1 MASRKARR
9 HVHPGAGHVVSPNR
23 AATGFAHVVS
33 GGYPFTCG
41 PPVMNPASAE
51 SNATMVE
58 SFVRPLIDAPTPLHE
73 APLRPTGS
81 IPWMRPRGTI
91 SGDTKTRAEHYG
103 TDAPFAYGGS
113 DVHAGPFFLLVDV
126 HPPHIPPRHSFLGG
140 VGEVSIRG
148 RW

>member
-23 AATGFAHVVS
+23 AATGIAHVVS

-51 SNATMVE
+51 SNAAMVE

-73 APLRPTGS
+73 APSAPRALV
-81 IPWMRPRGTI
+81 PWMRSDKAI
-91 SGDTKTRAEHYG
+91 SRAQKTRA
-103 TDAPFAYGGS
+103 DLS
-113 DVHAGPFFLLVDV
+113 RRS
-126 HPPHIPPRHSFLGG
+126 RH
-140 VGEVSIRG
+140 
-148 RW
+148 